1 MKKILSDTFSQDNII
16 AYTLALCCILDVTCV
31 YVSVCIFQN
40 NTKKVDLEY
49 FKDLCIDYYRSDEP
63 SALGNFITG
72 KLDFND

>member
-1 MKKILSDTFSQDNII
+1 MNT
-16 AYTLALCCILDVTCV
+16 ALFCILHVTCV
-31 YVSVCIFQN
+31 CISACIFQN